1 MYSAVAHGLTISL
14 PYLAP
19 FFLYSFKHT
28 YFLNID
34 MYKMYLHAY
43 QVGLIL
49 MLFTKLPIRTNETT
63 IHLFVP
69 FVMHRYLSYL

>member
-1 MYSAVAHGLTISL
+1 
-14 PYLAP
+14 
-19 FFLYSFKHT
+19 
-28 YFLNID
+28 
-34 MYKMYLHAY
+34 MYKMYVHTY

-69 FVMHRYLSYL
+69 FVMHR